1 MPDKT
6 RPIIEPFSVD
16 HLHVDRLLADWQWR
30 CPQPVTLVARNV
42 FGDLFLR
49 TAEGKVLWLQVA
61 TAALS
66 EVADSEPHFRDLL
79 EEPANRAAWFAEADA
94 RAAAER
100 GLKANDVQCIGF
112 KVPLVFAESGSA
124 DNAYVADLYE
134 QVSFLGH
141 LHRQMANLPEGT
153 KVKLQITE

>member
-1 MPDKT
+1 MPDET
-6 RPIIEPFSVD
+6 RPIEQPFSVD
-16 HLHVDRLLADWQWR
+16 HLDVDRLLADWRWL
-30 CPQPVTLVARNV
+30 CPQPVTLVARNA

-49 TAEGKVLWLQVA
+49 TAEDKVLWLDVA
-61 TAALS
+61 IGALR
-66 EVADSEPHFRDLL
+66 EVADSESHFRDLL

-94 RAAAER
+94 RVAAEL
-100 GLKANDVQCIGF
+100 GLKPNEGQCIGF
-112 KVPLVFAESGSA
+112 KVPIVFAESRFAG
-124 DNAYVADLYE
+124 NAYVANLYE